1 MDIQA
6 EKLKLIQWLA
16 QLSDEGMIAKI
27 RALRNEGSDWWDEI
41 SEQERVEIEEG
52 LNQAEQGNLK
62 SHLEIRKK
70 YEKWL
75 LK

>member
-75 LK
+75 